1 MSKSILQG
9 HDVTA
14 IINLTDSGTD
24 IAEKCQKYNNIYTQ
38 HHNKPE
44 GRMSLLSQ
52 EPHTCPYA
60 SDIHDDNETLCNC
73 CEACEYECC
82 QDI

>member
-1 MSKSILQG
+1 MTNNDEK
-9 HDVTA
+9 
-14 IINLTDSGTD
+14 NLTGSGTD
-24 IAEKCQKYNNIYTQ
+24 IAEKCQSCGGKDAPQ
-38 HHNKPE
+38 HS
-44 GRMSLLSQ
+44 GRPGQRSLVAQ

-60 SDIHDDNETLCNC
+60 SEIHDDNEKLCNC